1 MPDISFPCVPPKIAT
16 RLASCKQ
23 EILVRELI
31 ARDTDARGL
40 RKTKAQS
47 LHTTAVASNR
57 RCDVTAVI

>member
-31 ARDTDARGL
+31 ARETRTRAVYGR
-40 RKTKAQS
+40 RKLKVCTPLLLPLIAG
-47 LHTTAVASNR
+47 AM
-57 RCDVTAVI
+57 